1 MAILGHMPTNYARDN
16 VISLA
21 SARAHRSAQ
30 NEVQPPVDPQR
41 TLIVR
46 ANNVQAD
53 GEIYRQIGLDSAM
66 DLEELHTVLNISFG
80 VGGDSA
86 PWRFEDFQHQPMEAS
101 KKLSELLRVEGDELF
116 YFWGLWQFNLQC
128 LEIYPR
134 DNGTPRALCIGGCGG
149 LNDDFDQATINA
161 ELTGTDT
168 IRDVLSGVSPEVIDL
183 VDRTGVFD
191 FIPLLQA
198 LDLKRHTLIDAD
210 RMRTSRALPAEHSAE
225 ASDAFWSCVLALA
238 CLGDEA
244 LFVEV
249 IESTMSALGWVS
261 DDGSPLSAKE
271 ITAACATSLQIL
283 EERGAYG
290 ENQLAPVD
298 RLDVYRELL
307 RF

>member
-168 IRDVLSGVSPEVIDL
+168 IRDVLSGVRPEVIDL

-210 RMRTSRALPAEHSAE
+210 RVRTSRALPAEHSAE

-283 EERGAYG
+283 EKLGAYG
-290 ENQLAPVD
+290 ENQLAPVE

>member
-168 IRDVLSGVSPEVIDL
+168 IRDVLSGVRPEVIDL

-210 RMRTSRALPAEHSAE
+210 RVRTSRALPAEHSAE

-283 EERGAYG
+283 EELGAYG
-290 ENQLAPVD
+290 ENQLAPVE